1 VNSGLYLRL
10 YYMAQDFHER
20 ASSSHYPYGALVDA
34 FFHSD
39 VLYRCQR
46 LLDLQ
51 GQACARLGE
60 AIRLRRPFVYGESNQ
75 QAGRDLADA
84 LAYLRDQQ
92 RPQWQRLLGSLDLL
106 VHNLRSIERRLLDAE
121 RSEASL
127 DNVDT
132 RLRDSNPHTL
142 REMGV
147 RVRQQLTP
155 GSVLFRHGLRMALAL
170 IAGFAAIR
178 LFNAQNGSWVLL
190 TIVFVCRPNFGAT
203 RQRLAQ
209 RIVGTVA
216 GLVLTW
222 ALLQLFPQ
230 LHVQLLIA
238 LLSALLFFFT
248 RTDRYLVASAAIT
261 VMALTCFNLIGDG
274 FVLIVP
280 RMVDTLLGCAIAAA
294 AAFLILPDWQGR
306 QLHLVLARVLD
317 TAARYLDSVL
327 GQYRSGMRDD
337 LAYRIARR
345 DMHNA
350 DAALSTALSNMLRE
364 PGHVRRN
371 LDAGFHFLALSN
383 TLLGHLSALGA
394 HRDQVDSY
402 AGDPLALA
410 AGERVRKALQQ
421 LASALTARQ
430 PVADDDNDADRA
442 VAAELEQID
451 EAMPPKLQLI
461 RTQMALV
468 LRMLPKVRAAAN
480 EAVTSL
486 TCSPDGM
493 PPGMAWIY
501 RRRNGAL
508 RLALQ
513 FDHAAARILGN
524 PLLRIPAMK
533 IELSGR
539 TALVTASTA
548 GIGLAIAQGLASAG
562 ARSSSMAAAPTASN
576 APASAARRR
585 AGADVLGVAADLSD
599 AAGVET
605 LLAGLPK
612 VDILVNNAGIF
623 GPEDFFETDDA
634 TWERYWQTNVMSGV
648 RLSRALLP
656 AMVDAGWGRVLFI
669 SSESARNIPADMIH
683 YGVSKTAQLSLSRGL
698 AKRVAG
704 SGVTVNAVLPGPTLS
719 DGFAAMFEDERQRS
733 GKPLEQIG
741 REFVMAHRPSSVIQ
755 RTATVEEVAN
765 MVVYLASPQA
775 SATSG
780 AALRVDGGV
789 VDDIV

>member
-1 VNSGLYLRL
+1 MRERVARLYVELGRYLQLKAALFEPVREADLQRRQLDLAEQNRRVVGALNEAKTAILARFGRSGRPGVNSGLYLRL

-147 RVRQQLTP
+147 RIRQQFTP

-230 LHVQLLIA
+230 LHAAADRTAVGTVVLLHPHRPLPGGISRDHRDGA
-238 LLSALLFFFT
+238 DLLQPDRRWLRAD
-248 RTDRYLVASAAIT
+248 RTAHGRYA
-261 VMALTCFNLIGDG
+261 
-274 FVLIVP
+274 
-280 RMVDTLLGCAIAAA
+280 LGCAIAAA

-371 LDAGFHFLALSN
+371 LDAGFRFLALSN

-410 AGERVRKALQQ
+410 AGDRVRKALQQ
-421 LASALTARQ
+421 LATALTARQ

-480 EAVTSL
+480 EAVTNL
-486 TCSPDGM
+486 T
-493 PPGMAWIY
+493 
-501 RRRNGAL
+501 
-508 RLALQ
+508 
-513 FDHAAARILGN
+513 
-524 PLLRIPAMK
+524 
-533 IELSGR
+533 
-539 TALVTASTA
+539 
-548 GIGLAIAQGLASAG
+548 
-562 ARSSSMAAAPTASN
+562 
-576 APASAARRR
+576 
-585 AGADVLGVAADLSD
+585 
-599 AAGVET
+599 
-605 LLAGLPK
+605 
-612 VDILVNNAGIF
+612 
-623 GPEDFFETDDA
+623 
-634 TWERYWQTNVMSGV
+634 
-648 RLSRALLP
+648 
-656 AMVDAGWGRVLFI
+656 
-669 SSESARNIPADMIH
+669 
-683 YGVSKTAQLSLSRGL
+683 
-698 AKRVAG
+698 
-704 SGVTVNAVLPGPTLS
+704 
-719 DGFAAMFEDERQRS
+719 
-733 GKPLEQIG
+733 
-741 REFVMAHRPSSVIQ
+741 
-755 RTATVEEVAN
+755 
-765 MVVYLASPQA
+765 
-775 SATSG
+775 
-780 AALRVDGGV
+780 
-789 VDDIV
+789 

>member
-1 VNSGLYLRL
+1 MSARESRLSRLWAHEKASYGLRVFIALTAALAVCWQLDALTALPGVFLGIIASAIAETDDNWWGRTKAVLLSLLCFCLAAASVIWLFPWPWIFIGALALSTFGLTLLGALGERYASIAQATVTLAIYTMIGLEQHGASDLHSALEAVSHLLAGAVWYGLLSILWTALFANRPVRERVARLYVELGRYLQLKATLFEPVREADLQRRQLDLAEQNRRVVGALNEAKTAILARFGRSGRPGVNSGLYLRL

-248 RTDRYLVASAAIT
+248 RTDRYLVASAAIAQPSSVSTMRGTISTKPSPIRLKQVRAIT
-261 VMALTCFNLIGDG
+261 VIALTCFNLIGDG

-383 TLLGHLSALGA
+383 MLLGHLSALGA

-421 LASALTARQ
+421 LSAALAARQ
-430 PVADDDNDADRA
+430 PVSEDDNDADRA

-486 TCSPDGM
+486 T
-493 PPGMAWIY
+493 
-501 RRRNGAL
+501 
-508 RLALQ
+508 
-513 FDHAAARILGN
+513 
-524 PLLRIPAMK
+524 
-533 IELSGR
+533 
-539 TALVTASTA
+539 
-548 GIGLAIAQGLASAG
+548 
-562 ARSSSMAAAPTASN
+562 
-576 APASAARRR
+576 
-585 AGADVLGVAADLSD
+585 
-599 AAGVET
+599 
-605 LLAGLPK
+605 
-612 VDILVNNAGIF
+612 
-623 GPEDFFETDDA
+623 
-634 TWERYWQTNVMSGV
+634 
-648 RLSRALLP
+648 
-656 AMVDAGWGRVLFI
+656 
-669 SSESARNIPADMIH
+669 
-683 YGVSKTAQLSLSRGL
+683 
-698 AKRVAG
+698 
-704 SGVTVNAVLPGPTLS
+704 
-719 DGFAAMFEDERQRS
+719 
-733 GKPLEQIG
+733 
-741 REFVMAHRPSSVIQ
+741 
-755 RTATVEEVAN
+755 
-765 MVVYLASPQA
+765 
-775 SATSG
+775 
-780 AALRVDGGV
+780 
-789 VDDIV
+789 

>member
-1 VNSGLYLRL
+1 MSARESRLSRLWAHEKASYGLRVFIALTAAMAVCWHLDALTALPGVFLGIIASAIAETDDNWWGRTKAVLLSLLCFCLAAASVIWLFPWPWIFIAALALSTFGLTLLGALGERYASIAQATVTLAIYTMIGLEQHGAHDLHSALDAVSHLLAGAVWYGLLSILWTTLFANRPVRERVARLYVELGRYLQLKAALFEPVREADLQRRQLDLAEQNRRVVGALNEAKTAILARFGRSGRPGVNSGLYLRL

-170 IAGFAAIR
+170 IAGFVAIH

-190 TIVFVCRPNFGAT
+190 TIVFVCRPSFGAT

-209 RIVGTVA
+209 RIVGTLA

-222 ALLQLFPQ
+222 ALLQLFPT
-230 LHVQLLIA
+230 LEIQLLIA

-280 RMVDTLLGCAIAAA
+280 RMVDTVLGCAIAAA

-306 QLHLVLARVLD
+306 QLHRVLARVLD
-317 TAARYLDSVL
+317 TAARYLESVL

-371 LDAGFHFLALSN
+371 LDSGFHFLALSN

-421 LASALTARQ
+421 LASALTAQQ
-430 PVADDDNDADRA
+430 PVSEEDNDADRA
-442 VAAELEQID
+442 VAAELEQLD
-451 EAMPPKLQLI
+451 ETMPPKLQLI

-480 EAVTSL
+480 GAV
-486 TCSPDGM
+486 
-493 PPGMAWIY
+493 
-501 RRRNGAL
+501 
-508 RLALQ
+508 
-513 FDHAAARILGN
+513 
-524 PLLRIPAMK
+524 
-533 IELSGR
+533 
-539 TALVTASTA
+539 
-548 GIGLAIAQGLASAG
+548 
-562 ARSSSMAAAPTASN
+562 
-576 APASAARRR
+576 
-585 AGADVLGVAADLSD
+585 
-599 AAGVET
+599 
-605 LLAGLPK
+605 
-612 VDILVNNAGIF
+612 
-623 GPEDFFETDDA
+623 
-634 TWERYWQTNVMSGV
+634 
-648 RLSRALLP
+648 
-656 AMVDAGWGRVLFI
+656 
-669 SSESARNIPADMIH
+669 
-683 YGVSKTAQLSLSRGL
+683 RGL
-698 AKRVAG
+698 V
-704 SGVTVNAVLPGPTLS
+704 
-719 DGFAAMFEDERQRS
+719 
-733 GKPLEQIG
+733 
-741 REFVMAHRPSSVIQ
+741 
-755 RTATVEEVAN
+755 
-765 MVVYLASPQA
+765 
-775 SATSG
+775 
-780 AALRVDGGV
+780 
-789 VDDIV
+789 